1 MNEFLYTAARVA
13 MAIAVFLV
21 ALAWVMIG
29 WIQFQTWRN
38 KRRYERM
45 QDRLTLPYDQTG
57 KDRLS

>member
-1 MNEFLYTAARVA
+1 MKEVLWALT
-13 MAIAVFLV
+13 VFV
-21 ALAWVMIG
+21 ISVSAGVGSMIG

-45 QDRLTLPYDQTG
+45 QERLTLPYDQTG

>member
-13 MAIAVFLV
+13 MALAVFLV
-21 ALAWVMIG
+21 ALAWVMLG